1 MSHSLTIDVPEDVFS
16 YLNKLALQQGKTP
29 ETLAQE
35 LVSTAVQELEED
47 GSSGDKC
54 ECRGKRP
61 SPSKKAHK
69 SRDARTKKRKSQED
83 PLLRWAGAI
92 DSEISDVAERHDYY
106 IGQALYRELRGN
118 PDE

>member
-1 MSHSLTIDVPEDVFS
+1 MSHSLTIDVPEEVFS

-47 GSSGDKC
+47 
-54 ECRGKRP
+54 
-61 SPSKKAHK
+61 
-69 SRDARTKKRKSQED
+69 
-83 PLLRWAGAI
+83 PLLRWAGAV

>member
-1 MSHSLTIDVPEDVFS
+1 MSHPPTIDVPEEVFS

-35 LVSTAVQELEED
+35 LVSTAVQELE
-47 GSSGDKC
+47 
-54 ECRGKRP
+54 
-61 SPSKKAHK
+61 
-69 SRDARTKKRKSQED
+69 ED

>member
-47 GSSGDKC
+47 
-54 ECRGKRP
+54 
-61 SPSKKAHK
+61 
-69 SRDARTKKRKSQED
+69 

>member
-1 MSHSLTIDVPEDVFS
+1 MSHPLTIDVPEEVFS
-16 YLNKLALQQGKTP
+16 FLNKLALQQGKTP

-35 LVSTAVQELEED
+35 LVSTAVQELE
-47 GSSGDKC
+47 
-54 ECRGKRP
+54 
-61 SPSKKAHK
+61 
-69 SRDARTKKRKSQED
+69 ED

>member
-1 MSHSLTIDVPEDVFS
+1 MSHPLTIDVPEEVYS
-16 YLNKLALQQGKTP
+16 YLNELALQQGKTP

-47 GSSGDKC
+47 
-54 ECRGKRP
+54 P
-61 SPSKKAHK
+61 W
-69 SRDARTKKRKSQED
+69 
-83 PLLRWAGAI
+83 LRWAGAI

>member
-1 MSHSLTIDVPEDVFS
+1 MSHPLTIDVPEEVFS
-16 YLNKLALQQGKTP
+16 HLNKLALQRGKTP
-29 ETLAQE
+29 EILAQE
-35 LVSTAVQELEED
+35 LVSTAVQELE
-47 GSSGDKC
+47 
-54 ECRGKRP
+54 
-61 SPSKKAHK
+61 
-69 SRDARTKKRKSQED
+69 ED

>member
-1 MSHSLTIDVPEDVFS
+1 MRRAAMSHSLTIDVPEDVFS

-47 GSSGDKC
+47 
-54 ECRGKRP
+54 
-61 SPSKKAHK
+61 
-69 SRDARTKKRKSQED
+69 

>member
-1 MSHSLTIDVPEDVFS
+1 MSHPLTIDVPEEVFS

-35 LVSTAVQELEED
+35 LVSSAVQELEED
-47 GSSGDKC
+47 
-54 ECRGKRP
+54 
-61 SPSKKAHK
+61 
-69 SRDARTKKRKSQED
+69 
-83 PLLRWAGAI
+83 PLPRWAGAI